1 MQTTIRSTIIGST
14 PAVGSFRRYRRARA
28 SYATAPAGL
37 ASRRLYA
44 GRRNA
49 LAVQRAFFSARATRQ
64 MATRGRFEPWLG
76 AAAMLAGA
84 VSWGLLLSLL
94 GG

>member
-1 MQTTIRSTIIGST
+1 MRTMIGTASRQRRIRRPAYAAT
-14 PAVGSFRRYRRARA
+14 PGG
-28 SYATAPAGL
+28 GL

-64 MATRGRFEPWLG
+64 VTTRGRLEPWLG
-76 AAAMLAGA
+76 GAAMVAGVA
-84 VSWGLLLSLL
+84 SWGLLLSLL

>member
-1 MQTTIRSTIIGST
+1 MRTTIGMTIGTS
-14 PAVGSFRRYRRARA
+14 RRHRRTRRT
-28 SYATAPAGL
+28 SYAAARNGGL

-49 LAVQRAFFSARATRQ
+49 LAVQGAFFSARATRQ
-64 MATRGRFEPWLG
+64 MTTRGWVEPWLG
-76 AAAMLAGA
+76 GAAMMAGVA
-84 VSWGLLLSLL
+84 GWGLLLSLL

>member
-1 MQTTIRSTIIGST
+1 MRTMIGTATRQRRTRRS
-14 PAVGSFRRYRRARA
+14 A
-28 SYATAPAGL
+28 YAAMPGGGGL

-44 GRRNA
+44 GRWNA

-64 MATRGRFEPWLG
+64 VTTRRRFEPWLG
-76 AAAMLAGA
+76 GAAMLAGVA
-84 VSWGLLLSLL
+84 SWGLFLSLL